1 MISGF
6 TVFDV
11 VVGVTGLLALIGQC
25 LYWIIK
31 RRLPATKLRV
41 LEDTLSDTQSLL
53 TTCLE
58 EGRLGGDN
66 AADHFQDHLNDIKK
80 KVSDVKLELSRAS
93 TYMDHFKTMM
103 TGLSQR
109 IDRLCQE
116 TTTLRIPSYASI
128 NTCNQITSSERQ
140 QAELQ
145 VAASQT
151 TDPSLAQTNG
161 SAHPET
167 HRPNVAP
174 TTFSASAL
182 TPTGSEVASN
192 NIRPSWDN
200 GTCAPRGE
208 AAMGVIVRAAE
219 EQSAQPGMIIPAVSV
234 VFAVPTN
241 LVREDGRGDDCSLS
255 ESLLPSTKDVIL
267 PTYRLAAKRT
277 LRRKKR
283 LNDAVART
291 RAFARFLRR
300 EASMAHENVIHLD
313 FPQETVEP
321 NPLAFIRLAI
331 RTPGKQT
338 VVSSRQVGV
347 RVCVTSA
354 SAADRWE
361 RAIKRRV

>member
-116 TTTLRIPSYASI
+116 TTTLRVQIS
-128 NTCNQITSSERQ
+128 ITSSERQ

-300 EASMAHENVIHLD
+300 SCA
-313 FPQETVEP
+313 
-321 NPLAFIRLAI
+321 
-331 RTPGKQT
+331 
-338 VVSSRQVGV
+338 
-347 RVCVTSA
+347 
-354 SAADRWE
+354 
-361 RAIKRRV
+361 